1 MSVSWE
7 MEKNEPHERQETVNA
22 KSLFIIP
29 RLSHITISA
38 MQNLHNWA
46 SKEFWFQKFTKQD
59 IECRTWAIITRGL
72 YIFYPIF
79 HCRLY
84 CRVVNISWYKGPYF
98 KEFCSIV
105 FDRLGL

>member
-1 MSVSWE
+1 

-46 SKEFWFQKFTKQD
+46 SKEF
-59 IECRTWAIITRGL
+59 
-72 YIFYPIF
+72 
-79 HCRLY
+79 
-84 CRVVNISWYKGPYF
+84 
-98 KEFCSIV
+98 
-105 FDRLGL
+105 